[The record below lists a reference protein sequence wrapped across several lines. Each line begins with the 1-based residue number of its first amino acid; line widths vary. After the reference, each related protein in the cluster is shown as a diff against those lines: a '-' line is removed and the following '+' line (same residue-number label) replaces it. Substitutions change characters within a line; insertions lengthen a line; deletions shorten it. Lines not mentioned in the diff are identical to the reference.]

1 MHDNDLDA
9 FDQPSFEPGSDL
21 ACVSGFELGSS
32 SACSSGFK
40 PHFEPEFEQLL
51 NNFISKDLASRAFIS
66 EFYKTGADPLWYSLN
81 PHSEITSCMLF
92 NPKSKIVLLHIYHAS
107 TQDLEHVHKKLHA
120 LIGSLGKTTNK
131 QSYNTECKSKHD
143 KANEAS
149 TDLTST
155 QAQKETKLELVC
167 YGTKKQ
173 CQELAQ
179 KLGFKCFLRTF
190 NYAYLHKEAPA
201 EADLIKTHERTEEI
215 KMLDES
221 YHALVVKHYTH
232 VDDPDYI
239 MERLRSKTCWGI
251 FVDNKPA
258 GFIGEHS
265 EGTMGMLEIFPEYRR
280 QGLALKLEAF
290 KIAELLSQGRIPCDM
305 VVEGNE
311 ASEALQAKLGCTKGL
326 EDCSWML
333 LERF

>member
-9 FDQPSFEPGSDL
+9 LDRLS
-21 ACVSGFELGSS
+21 
-32 SACSSGFK
+32 
-40 PHFEPEFEQLL
+40 FEPEFEQLL

-66 EFYKTGADPLWYSLN
+66 EFYKTGAEPLWYSLN
-81 PHSEITSCMLF
+81 PHSEMTSCMLF

-120 LIGSLGKTTNK
+120 LIGSSTKSETKLGKAET
-131 QSYNTECKSKHD
+131 
-143 KANEAS
+143 S
-149 TDLTST
+149 TALTST
-155 QAQKETKLELVC
+155 QAQKEAKLELVC

-201 EADLIKTHERTEEI
+201 GAELIKTHERTEEI

-221 YHALVVKHYTH
+221 HHALVVKHYTH

-251 FVDNKPA
+251 FVDDKPA